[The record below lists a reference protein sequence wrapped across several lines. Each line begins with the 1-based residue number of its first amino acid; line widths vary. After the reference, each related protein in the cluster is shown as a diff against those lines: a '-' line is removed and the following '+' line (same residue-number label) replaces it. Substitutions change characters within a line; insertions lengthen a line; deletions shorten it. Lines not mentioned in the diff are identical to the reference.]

1 MKRQKGSITIPA
13 DTSPWDHE
21 LKTAHALTQYG
32 LRIEFIPE
40 STRHRAKTAYLT
52 RSNHPSPV
60 ECPPSNEILS
70 VLVANR
76 PILYLTRR
84 MKYVPDKSIQK
95 ELVKQFKLTKDIEHL
110 LFVNRK
116 QEVIDISTLI

>member
-1 MKRQKGSITIPA
+1 MKQQKGSITIPA

-40 STRHRAKTAYLT
+40 STRHRAKAADILIDGTPYEIK
-52 RSNHPSPV
+52 SPIASKMSAV
-60 ECPPSNEILS
+60 ERNLKRASRQSPNIIFDS
-70 VLVANR
+70 
-76 PILYLTRR
+76 RR

-95 ELVKQFKLTKDIEHL
+95 ELVK
-110 LFVNRK
+110 
-116 QEVIDISTLI
+116 